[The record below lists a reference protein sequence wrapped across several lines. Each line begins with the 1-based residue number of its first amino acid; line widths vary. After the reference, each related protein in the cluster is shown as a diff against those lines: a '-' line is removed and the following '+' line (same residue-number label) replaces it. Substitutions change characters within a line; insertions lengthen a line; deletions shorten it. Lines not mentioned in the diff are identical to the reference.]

1 MNLNKTLLL
10 DNIIFD
16 LQKQGGVSNVWKA
29 ILKELTN
36 VDFDFKILNN
46 KCSLHSQFQNQLC
59 HYLAH
64 TQQAMLTLVRVKG
77 PLKARFFNLEVDVND
92 TIDNVKK

>member
-36 VDFDFKILNN
+36 VDFDFKII
-46 KCSLHSQFQNQLC
+46 KSKS
-59 HYLAH
+59 
-64 TQQAMLTLVRVKG
+64 
-77 PLKARFFNLEVDVND
+77 
-92 TIDNVKK
+92 